1 MSTNAIRVGAL
12 QMSLPEG
19 WQRVNSMPDD
29 PPASVAMATQT
40 PAGGAF
46 ALLYPMPATYAMPF
60 GDSDTVV
67 GGIHRALAP
76 DQGLV
81 QVEAGT
87 THAGRAYVYSIVKTR
102 VEPSGVQYSLTLHVD
117 TGSQTTCVQAFCDEG
132 QPTGVRDAAV
142 FSALLKA
149 GEVGEDLSGW
159 QRDPYDPARE
169 EGFLANLSE
178 LPEFDHYFPGH
189 PLSLAR
195 ELVRW
200 AEEEM

>member
-1 MSTNAIRVGAL
+1 M
-12 QMSLPEG
+12 
-19 WQRVNSMPDD
+19 
-29 PPASVAMATQT
+29 
-40 PAGGAF
+40 
-46 ALLYPMPATYAMPF
+46 
-60 GDSDTVV
+60 
-67 GGIHRALAP
+67 
-76 DQGLV
+76 
-81 QVEAGT
+81 
-87 THAGRAYVYSIVKTR
+87 
-102 VEPSGVQYSLTLHVD
+102 
-117 TGSQTTCVQAFCDEG
+117 
-132 QPTGVRDAAV
+132 RDAAV